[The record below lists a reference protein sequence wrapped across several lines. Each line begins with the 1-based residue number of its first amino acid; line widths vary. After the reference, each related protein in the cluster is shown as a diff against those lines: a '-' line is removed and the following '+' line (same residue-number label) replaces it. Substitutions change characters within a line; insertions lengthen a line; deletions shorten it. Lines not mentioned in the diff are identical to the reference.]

1 MGRPAEGLARL
12 QAGPL
17 SGRFS
22 APGETRF
29 ERSGRVGG
37 LSGRK
42 AVLPG
47 FVCNSDVLRGVTY
60 V

>member
-17 SGRFS
+17 LGRFS
-22 APGETRF
+22 APSETRF

-37 LSGRK
+37 LWKQGCPAWIR
-42 AVLPG
+42 L
-47 FVCNSDVLRGVTY
+47 
-60 V
+60 

>member
-17 SGRFS
+17 SGRFY

-29 ERSGRVGG
+29 ERSGRMGG

-42 AVLPG
+42 VVLPG
-47 FVCNSDVLRGVTY
+47 FVRNSDVY
-60 V
+60 EA